1 MSFFQILTRRLLVTP
16 FLLLGMTV
24 SVFLIS
30 HFLPGD
36 PTTALLGQRAMENK
50 EIVAAF
56 KEKWGLDKPL
66 YVQYVTYLNNLVHG
80 DLGIS
85 IKTHNP
91 ITQDLGMFFPA
102 TVELALAAVLFSL
115 AVGVPLGILSAVKRN
130 QATDQV
136 ARAFSLIGVSTPI
149 FWLGLITLYIFY
161 FWLRWLPGPGRLDTG
176 MTEPARVTGLFLVD
190 SVLQGNPQSF
200 VSALRHLILPAVVLG
215 SATTGLITRITRS
228 MMLDVLNQDY
238 VRTARGKGLRE
249 RDVIFRHAFRNAL
262 IPTVTVLGLSIGSAM
277 SGAVLTETIFAW
289 PGIGRY
295 AYGAALA
302 LDFPAIIGVS
312 LLTGIIF
319 VVANLVVD
327 LTYIILDPRL
337 HQ

>member
-1 MSFFQILTRRLLVTP
+1 MSFFQVLTRRLVVTP
-16 FLLLGMTV
+16 FLLLGMTLI
-24 SVFLIS
+24 VFFIS
-30 HFLPGD
+30 HYLPGD

-66 YVQYVTYLNNLVHG
+66 YIQYLTYLNHLAHG

-85 IKTHNP
+85 IKTHHP
-91 ITQDLGMFFPA
+91 IAEDLAMFFPA
-102 TVELALAAVLFSL
+102 TVELALAAVFVSL
-115 AVGVPLGILSAVKRN
+115 VVGIPLGILSAVKRN
-130 QATDQV
+130 QAVDQA

-149 FWLGLITLYIFY
+149 FWLGLVTLYIFY
-161 FWLRWLPGPGRLDTG
+161 FALRWLPGPGRLDIG
-176 MTEPARVTGLFLVD
+176 MAEPTRVTGLFLID
-190 SVLQGNPQSF
+190 SLLQGNGTTF
-200 VSALRHLILPAVVLG
+200 VSALRHLILPAIVLG
-215 SATTGLITRITRS
+215 SATTGLVTRITRS
-228 MMLDVLNQDY
+228 AMLDVLNQDY

-249 RDVIFRHAFRNAL
+249 RHVIFGHAFRNAL

-319 VVANLVVD
+319 VVANLLVD

-337 HQ
+337 H